1 MSAIMNARYFLSSIV
16 LCGLASTVAL
26 AAPQAARHPDCIT
39 LDKIKVQR
47 DQLGEQITKLN
58 EQGKAKKA
66 DCETMAGAKK
76 DRCMEELK
84 PLRGQIAA
92 ITTKM
97 GPINDDIQKYK
108 ALCPEAA
115 ADFEKTRILYEQV
128 AKDNCNNPKGDPKRC
143 EDGLFNIAEIN
154 YQLDQRNNLAS
165 REKYERDYDKW
176 KENDKRGK
184 EPTQALPSFAK
195 GLAGHQ
201 RYLKEIPEGG
211 RRDVILYRTA
221 FIYDLMGRSTEAFP
235 LLMEISRKFPQSR
248 QIGPANLR
256 IGEFYFVDKK
266 YDSAIAYY
274 NRVDPNASGNE
285 AVLGLALYHKAEAL
299 YQKAKYQTA
308 VDAFFDYVERSDKGQ
323 IRGDLRSEA
332 ILYMGSC
339 FAEFPDSY
347 KDAKKYFGQRG
358 NRSYEDT
365 LFYELAIKHADR
377 DQHDL
382 AIPAL
387 EYFLKTY
394 SDYYKAPLAQIK
406 LVEVWDKKKKIEE
419 AQEAREQLVQK
430 FGRNS
435 PWWQKPR
442 KIDKKELEQI
452 QVRVRDVMLEVAMQL
467 HFPGKERKDT
477 NMVKRAVANYQ
488 RFVDQYQSEGNWP
501 IYRAKI
507 YLADALSFI
516 RQHEQAADVYL
527 WASAENV
534 NDPKKYREPTIAER
548 KLTQPVDAGYNAV
561 AELQLA
567 ASDEVAK
574 QGGDKVKAY
583 NQPITKRYM
592 AAVESYL
599 TKFPKA
605 NDAADLTYNLFLF
618 QVNGQDWANA
628 ISTGNRLVKGYP
640 TYKFATD
647 TRARLAY
654 AYTQS
659 GRFME
664 AEKEYRNVLGALP
677 KGDTLLAAMTN
688 NIGEVIWR
696 MAENAEKAGKVDSAV
711 YNFRR
716 LAKEYPSLN
725 IADSAAFRA
734 AVALEN
740 AKRPKEAALEYS
752 SFERTYRGK
761 SGLCIMAIQ
770 AAADQYRQAKDTVAG
785 VAILLDS
792 LYRYYPNTSDSA
804 AFKGIS
810 QASSLY
816 EGAGRHAD
824 KAKTLEMYYTR
835 YPKHE
840 QTPAFL
846 YTAGLSYEKAKL
858 WGEAVR
864 VYKLVIGQYP
874 KHQYAPEAAFSVP
887 IIEEKQGNKAK
898 MAEAYELF
906 ATQYPTDKS
915 KVSKAYLRAASYYD
929 STKNVKKA
937 DELYG
942 KLVAFYKDGQNAVTI
957 DASIP
962 AEAYYKMGMIRS
974 DSANT
979 IKLGGTTDI
988 KKIAESIKARSEAY
1002 KKANE
1007 YFDNS
1012 IKLLIEE
1019 WTVKSANQEAEN
1031 DMKLL
1036 LDARAIEPPQGN
1048 NLKAIQERILFRVG
1062 VAKGIIPTLASK
1074 TAKQLESFLALTRKA
1089 GIQNEQTKAA
1099 GQSILRTFYFTGA
1112 GFESIGAAIMEEPCP
1127 SKAKQGSDQY
1137 NEECEYHKA
1146 QKEDNMISFQKLSVD
1161 KGYVPGVEKAA
1172 EMGIIGPVLDSLKER
1187 IKVIA
1192 PDNKVLGTQVVEK
1205 QPEVV
1210 QQDKSDKELD
1220 RATNRIKDIAEGD
1233 LDQEEKVRAL
1243 KAIKIEGERTEQD
1256 LRTAIQELKAKTKR
1270 N

>member
-1 MSAIMNARYFLSSIV
+1 MNARQFFSSTVLISIV
-16 LCGLASTVAL
+16 AAGNVL
-26 AAPQAARHPDCIT
+26 AAPAPGSNHPDCVSQKKAEEAKGG
-39 LDKIKVQR
+39 LLEQVNKI
-47 DQLGEQITKLN
+47 N
-58 EQGKAKKA
+58 EQGREKKA
-66 DCETMAGAKK
+66 ECLSMEGAKQQ
-76 DRCMEELK
+76 RCLDQLK
-84 PLRGQIAA
+84 PLREQVAALNAKIA
-92 ITTKM
+92 
-97 GPINDDIQKYK
+97 PINDDIQKYK
-108 ALCPEAA
+108 ALCPTSSEETA
-115 ADFEKTRILYEQV
+115 KTRELYEKV

-143 EDGLFNIAEIN
+143 EDALFNIADID
-154 YQLDQRNNLAS
+154 YQIDQRNNLGS
-165 REKYERDYDKW
+165 REKYEREYDKW
-176 KENDKRGK
+176 KANDKRGK

-195 GLAGHQ
+195 GLSGHQ

-266 YDSAIAYY
+266 YDSAIVYY
-274 NRVDPNASGNE
+274 NKVDPNAPGSE

-299 YQKAKYQTA
+299 YQKAKYQVA
-308 VDAFFDYVERSDKGQ
+308 VDAFFDYVERADKGQ

-358 NRSYEDT
+358 HRAYEDT

-406 LVEVWDKKKKIEE
+406 VVEVWDKKKKIEE

-430 FGRNS
+430 FGRTS
-435 PWWQKPR
+435 AWWQKPR
-442 KIDKKELEQI
+442 KIDRKELEQI
-452 QVRVRDVMLEVAMQL
+452 QIRVRDVMLEVAMQL

-477 NMVKRAVANYQ
+477 NMVKKAVASYQ
-488 RFVDQYQSEGNWP
+488 RFVDQYATEGNWP

-592 AAVESYL
+592 ASVESYL
-599 TKFPKA
+599 NKFPKA
-605 NDAADLTYNLFLF
+605 TDAPDLTYNLFLF
-618 QVNGQDWANA
+618 QVNGQDWTNA
-628 ISTGNRLVKGYP
+628 INTGNRMIKSYP
-640 TYKFATD
+640 TYKYATD
-647 TRARLAY
+647 TRARMAF

-716 LAKEYPSLN
+716 LAKEYPSLS

-740 AKRPKEAALEYS
+740 GKRPREAALEYS

-770 AAADQYRQAKDTVAG
+770 AAADQYRQAKDTVSG

-792 LYRYYPNTSDSA
+792 LFRYYPNTPDSA

-810 QASSLY
+810 QAASLY
-816 EGAGRHAD
+816 EGAGRNAD
-824 KAKTLEMYYTR
+824 KAKTLEIYYTR

-864 VYKLVIGQYP
+864 VYKLVIGQFP

-942 KLVAFYKDGQNAVTI
+942 KLVAYYKEGQNAVTI

-974 DSANT
+974 DSANA

-988 KKIAESIKARSEAY
+988 KKIAEAIKARAEAY

-1019 WTVKSANQEAEN
+1019 WTIKSASQEADNE
-1031 DMKLL
+1031 MKLL
-1036 LDARAIEPPQGN
+1036 TDTRAIEAPQGN
-1048 NLKAIQERILFRVG
+1048 NLKAIQERIMFRVG
-1062 VAKGIIPTLASK
+1062 VAKGIIPTLSAK
-1074 TAKQLESFLALTRKA
+1074 TAKQYESFLALTRKA
-1089 GIQNEQTKAA
+1089 GIQNEVTKAA
-1099 GQSILRTFYFTGA
+1099 GQSILRTYYFTGA
-1112 GFESIGAAIMEEPCP
+1112 GFELIGAAILEEPCP

-1172 EMGIIGPVLDSLKER
+1172 EMGIVGPILDSLKER
-1187 IKVIA
+1187 IKFIA
-1192 PDNKVLGTQVVEK
+1192 PDNAVLGTQVVEK
-1205 QPEVV
+1205 QVEVV
-1210 QQDKSDKELD
+1210 TQSKVDKDLE
-1220 RATNRIKDIAEGD
+1220 RALSRIDDISEGD

-1256 LRTAIQELKAKTKR
+1256 LRTAIQELKAKSKR

>member
-1 MSAIMNARYFLSSIV
+1 MNARFLFSAIV
-16 LCGLASTVAL
+16 VAGLASSPVH
-26 AAPQAARHPDCIT
+26 AAPAKQRSADCLA
-39 LDKIKVQR
+39 LDKAQADKGV
-47 DQLGEQITKLN
+47 LLEQVNKIS
-58 EQGKAKKA
+58 EQGKSKKEA
-66 DCETMAGAKK
+66 CMSMEGAKQQ
-76 DRCMEELK
+76 RCLEDLK
-84 PLRGQIAA
+84 PLRAQVAALNAKIA
-92 ITTKM
+92 
-97 GPINDDIQKYK
+97 PLNDDIQKFK
-108 ALCPEAA
+108 ALCDETKDEIPKLLA
-115 ADFEKTRILYEQV
+115 LYESV
-128 AKDNCNNPKGDPKRC
+128 AKENCNNPKGDPKRC
-143 EDGLFNIAEIN
+143 EDALFNIADNN
-154 YQLDQRNNLAS
+154 YSLDQRNNLAI
-165 REKYERDYDKW
+165 REKSEREYTKW
-176 KENDKRGK
+176 KENDKRGP
-184 EPTQALPSFAK
+184 EPKQALPSYAK
-195 GLAGHQ
+195 GLAAHL
-201 RYLKEIPEGG
+201 RFLKEIPQGG

-221 FIYDLMGRSTEAFP
+221 FIYDLMGRSPEAFP
-235 LLMEISRKFPQSR
+235 LLMEISRKYPTSR
-248 QIGPANLR
+248 QIGPTNLR

-266 YDSAIAYY
+266 YDSAIVYY
-274 NRVDPNASGNE
+274 NKVDPNVQGNE
-285 AVLGLALYHKAEAL
+285 SVLGLALYHKAEAL

-308 VDAFFDYVERSDKGQ
+308 VDAFFDYVERADKGQ

-347 KDAKKYFGQRG
+347 KDAKKFFGSRG
-358 NRSYEDT
+358 GRSYEDT

-387 EYFLKTY
+387 EYFLKSY
-394 SDYYKAPLAQIK
+394 PDYYKAPLAQIK
-406 LVEVWDKKKKIEE
+406 LIEVWDKKKKIEE

-430 FGRNS
+430 FGRTS
-435 PWWQKPR
+435 PWWQKSR

-467 HFPGKERKDT
+467 HFPGKERKDSG
-477 NMVKRAVANYQ
+477 MVRKAVANYQ

-501 IYRAKI
+501 LYRAKI
-507 YLADALSFI
+507 YLADALSWVG
-516 RQHEQAADVYL
+516 RHEDAADVYI

-567 ASDEVAK
+567 AADEVHK
-574 QGGDKVKAY
+574 QKEDKVKAY

-605 NDAADLTYNLFLF
+605 TDAADLTYNLFLF
-618 QVNGQDWANA
+618 QVDGQDWANCIA
-628 ISTGNRLVKGYP
+628 TGNRLIKGYA
-640 TYKFATD
+640 TYKYVTD
-647 TRARLAY
+647 TRARLAF

-659 GRFME
+659 NRFQE
-664 AEKEYRNVLGALP
+664 AESEYRKVLATPALP
-677 KGDTLLAAMTN
+677 DSLKKPMVN

-696 MAENAEKAGKVDSAV
+696 MAENAEKANKVDSAV

-716 LAKEYPSLN
+716 LAKEYPTLN

-740 AKRPKEAALEYS
+740 AKRPKEAATEYVA
-752 SFERTYRGK
+752 FERTYRGK

-770 AAADQYRQAKDTVAG
+770 AAADQFRQAKDTVSG

-792 LYRYYPNTSDSA
+792 LYRYYPNTPDSA

-810 QASSLY
+810 QAAGLF

-824 KAKTLEMYYTR
+824 KAKTLEIYYTR

-840 QTPAFL
+840 STPAFL
-846 YTAGLSYEKAKL
+846 YTAGLSYEKAKM

-864 VYKLVIGQYP
+864 VYRLVIAQYP
-874 KHQYAPEAAFSVP
+874 KHPYAPEAAFSVP
-887 IIEEKQGNKAK
+887 IIEEKQGNKAS
-898 MAEAYELF
+898 MATAYELF
-906 ATQYPTDKS
+906 ATQYPNDKS
-915 KVSKAYLRAASYYD
+915 KVAKAYLRAASFYD
-929 STKNVKKA
+929 STKNAKKA

-962 AEAYYKMGMIRS
+962 AEAYYKMGMIRT
-974 DSANT
+974 DSANA
-979 IKLGGTTDI
+979 IKVASTDV
-988 KKIAESIKARSEAY
+988 KKIVEAAKAREEAN

-1019 WTVKSANQEAEN
+1019 WTIKSAAQEASN
-1031 DMKLL
+1031 NLKLL
-1036 LDARAIEPPQGN
+1036 MDVRGIEPPPGT

-1062 VAKGIIPTLASK
+1062 VAKGIIPTLAAK
-1074 TAKQLESFLALTRKA
+1074 TAKQYESFLSLSRKA
-1089 GIQNEQTKAA
+1089 GIQNDQTKAA
-1099 GQSILRTFYFTGA
+1099 GQTILRTFYFMGS
-1112 GFESIGAAIMEEPCP
+1112 GYESIGNAIMDEPCP

-1146 QKEDNMISFQKLSVD
+1146 QKEDNMISFQKLSVE

-1172 EMGIIGPVLDSLKER
+1172 DMGIVGPVLDSLKDR
-1187 IKVIA
+1187 IKAIN
-1192 PDNKVLGTQVVEK
+1192 PDNKVLATQVVEK
-1205 QPEVV
+1205 QLETAP
-1210 QQDKSDKELD
+1210 QDKTDKDLE
-1220 RATNRIKDIAEGD
+1220 RAMARIKEIAEGS
-1233 LDQEEKVRAL
+1233 LANEEKVRAL

-1256 LRTAIQELKAKTKR
+1256 LHTMIQDLKAKPKR

>member
-1 MSAIMNARYFLSSIV
+1 MNARLFLSTFLFS
-16 LCGLASTVAL
+16 GLMANIHAATPAGPRNADCVAQDK
-26 AAPQAARHPDCIT
+26 AQQAKSQ
-39 LDKIKVQR
+39 LMEQVNKIN
-47 DQLGEQITKLN
+47 D
-58 EQGKAKKA
+58 QGKSKKEECA
-66 DCETMAGAKK
+66 SMEGAKQQ
-76 DRCMEELK
+76 RCMDELK
-84 PLRGQIAA
+84 PLRAQLAA
-92 ITTKM
+92 LNAKM
-97 GPINDDIQKYK
+97 GPINDDIQKFK
-108 ALCPEAA
+108 ALCPESIK
-115 ADFEKTRILYEQV
+115 ESIQTLELYEKV

-143 EDGLFNIAEIN
+143 EDALFNIADIN
-154 YQLDQRNNLAS
+154 YQIDQRNNLAS

-176 KENDKRGK
+176 KENDKRGP
-184 EPTQALPSFAK
+184 EPRQALPSFAK
-195 GLAGHQ
+195 GLAAHQ
-201 RYLKEIPEGG
+201 RFLKEIPEGG
-211 RRDVILYRTA
+211 RRDIILYRTA

-235 LLMEISRKFPQSR
+235 LLMEISRKYPSSR
-248 QIGPANLR
+248 QISATSLR

-266 YDSAIAYY
+266 YDSAIVYY
-274 NRVDPNASGNE
+274 NKVDPNIPGSE

-308 VDAFFDYVERSDKGQ
+308 VDAFFDYVERADKGQ

-347 KDAKKYFGQRG
+347 KDAKKYFSQRG
-358 NRSYEDT
+358 DRKYEDT

-394 SDYYKAPLAQIK
+394 ADYYKAPLAQIK
-406 LVEVWDKKKKIEE
+406 LIEVWDKKKKIEE

-430 FGRNS
+430 FGRTS
-435 PWWQKPR
+435 AWWQKPR
-442 KIDKKELEQI
+442 NIDKKELEQI
-452 QVRVRDVMLEVAMQL
+452 QIRVRDVMLEVAMQL

-477 NMVKRAVANYQ
+477 NMVKKAVSNYQ

-501 IYRAKI
+501 VYRAKI
-507 YLADALSFI
+507 YLADALSYI
-516 RQHEQAADVYL
+516 GRHEQAADVYI
-527 WASAENV
+527 WASGENV

-567 ASDEVAK
+567 ATDEVAK

-592 AAVESYL
+592 AAVDNYL

-618 QVNGQDWANA
+618 QVNGQDWSNC
-628 ISTGNRLVKGYP
+628 IPTGNRLIKSYP
-640 TYKFATD
+640 TYKYVTD

-659 GRFME
+659 GKFNE
-664 AEKEYRNVLGALP
+664 AESEYKVLLTAKDLP
-677 KGDTLLAAMTN
+677 DSLKGPMTG

-711 YNFRR
+711 YHFRR
-716 LAKEYPSLN
+716 LAKGYPSLN

-740 AKRPKEAALEYS
+740 AKRPKEAAGEYMA
-752 SFERTYRGK
+752 FEHTYRGK

-770 AAADQYRQAKDTVAG
+770 AAADQFRQARDTVAG

-792 LYRYYPNTSDSA
+792 LYRYYPNTPDSA

-810 QASSLY
+810 QAASLY

-824 KAKTLEMYYTR
+824 KAKTLEMYYAR

-840 QTPAFL
+840 STPGFL

-858 WGEAVR
+858 WGDAVR
-864 VYKLVIGQYP
+864 VYRLVIAQYP

-887 IIEEKQGNKAK
+887 IIEEKQGNKAS
-898 MAEAYELF
+898 MATAYELF
-906 ATQYPTDKS
+906 ATQYPNDKS
-915 KVSKAYLRAASYYD
+915 KVAKAYLRAASFYD

-942 KLVAFYKDGQNAVTI
+942 KLVAFYKEGQNAVTI

-962 AEAYYKMGMIRS
+962 AEAYYKMGMIRT
-974 DSANT
+974 DTANM
-979 IKLGGTTDI
+979 IKLGSTDV
-988 KKIAESIKARSEAY
+988 KKIAEAAKARSEAY

-1019 WTVKSANQEAEN
+1019 WTIKSASQEAEN
-1031 DMKLL
+1031 EMKLL
-1036 LDARAIEPPQGN
+1036 LDARAIEAPQGT

-1062 VAKGIIPTLASK
+1062 VAKGIIPTLAAK
-1074 TAKQLESFLALTRKA
+1074 TAKQYESFLALSRKA

-1099 GQSILRTFYFTGA
+1099 GQAILRTFYFTGS

-1146 QKEDNMISFQKLSVD
+1146 QKEDNMISFQKLSVE

-1172 EMGIIGPVLDSLKER
+1172 EMGIVGPVLDSLKDR
-1187 IKVIA
+1187 IKAIN
-1192 PDNKVLGTQVVEK
+1192 PDNKVLATQVVEK
-1205 QPEVV
+1205 QVEVAP
-1210 QQDKSDKELD
+1210 QDKTDKDLE
-1220 RATNRIKDIAEGD
+1220 RALARIKDIAEGD
-1233 LDQEEKVRAL
+1233 LDKEEKVRAL

-1256 LRTAIQELKAKTKR
+1256 LRTMIQELKAKPKR